1 MMKHLNKAIT
11 DFIVERMSKREFNTM
26 KEIDAF
32 AFGTPI
38 VGFASASDPL
48 FDFYKKHID
57 ESFYLLPEEWLKKKY
72 GKEFDR
78 ENVSI
83 VSYVLPQTEETKR
96 LCRDLSDCPSYEWQM
111 ARVHGEEC
119 NRALASSLSDF
130 LGSLGIEAVAP
141 MCEESFSWGDS
152 DRFHK
157 ISNWSERHTAHI
169 CGLGT
174 FGLCDG
180 LITPVGKA
188 ARFGSVI
195 FNAKA
200 EPTPRPYTKYNE
212 YCLAKSGCRACIERC
227 PAGAI
232 NENGHDKVKCIEY
245 HREKIKPLCIERFS
259 YDGYSV
265 CGLCQTGVPC
275 ESCIPKKEKKE

>member
-1 MMKHLNKAIT
+1 MNFLNEKIT
-11 DFIVERMSKREFNTM
+11 RFITERMSKREFNTM

-48 FDFYKKHID
+48 FEFYKKHID
-57 ESFYLLPEEWLKKKY
+57 ESFYRLPEEWMKVKY
-72 GKEFDR
+72 GKAFDR
-78 ENVSI
+78 DNISI
-83 VSYVLPQTEETKR
+83 LSYVLPQTEETKK
-96 LCRDLSDCPSYEWQM
+96 LCRELSDCPAYEWQM
-111 ARVHGEEC
+111 VRVHGEEC
-119 NRALASSLSDF
+119 NRALASAVVDF
-130 LGSLGIEAVAP
+130 LTEMGIEAVAP

-152 DRFHK
+152 DKFHK

-188 ARFGSVI
+188 VRFGSVI
-195 FNAKA
+195 FNAKVTA
-200 EPTPRPYTKYNE
+200 TDRPYIEYNE
-212 YCLAKSGCRACIERC
+212 YCLAKYGCRACIERC
-227 PAGAI
+227 PANAI
-232 NENGHDKVKCIEY
+232 SKSGHDKPKCIDY
-245 HREKIKPLCIERFS
+245 HREHIKPLCIERFS

-275 ESCIPKKEKKE
+275 ESGIPSKGLLK